1 MSAPVL
7 HYQFIWRDLQEIN
20 FVESVKGPEYVVPR
34 LHLLLTAAYRR
45 ELVVEEQA
53 PEHGRGFGGSGNG
66 GNEVVVEILV
76 EGAVVWELGHLGRG
90 IKGISASVA
99 WGRVGSKVG
108 TVA

>member
-1 MSAPVL
+1 
-7 HYQFIWRDLQEIN
+7 
-20 FVESVKGPEYVVPR
+20 
-34 LHLLLTAAYRR
+34 
-45 ELVVEEQA
+45 
-53 PEHGRGFGGSGNG
+53 
-66 GNEVVVEILV
+66 LV